1 MITCPICKAEIDN
14 DSFFC
19 DQCGTELY
27 FCPNCK
33 KPSKGKRC
41 TQCGTVLVK
50 ASELSIMTT
59 AAAATQSTMIP
70 SQQNNQ
76 QPQFNTQPQ
85 QPQFNQPQPQQPQ
98 FNAQPQ
104 FNQPQPAST
113 PPAGESTCRPGMA
126 PPSAQPSAVRWI
138 DNEGHVVDLK
148 DGAIIGRKTGDYL
161 SVFSSNGYVS
171 GTHARLSFNPASRQW
186 SLTDLGSTNG
196 SQINGTPLT
205 PNIPTE
211 FHIGDTVMIAMMV
224 FRVM

>member
-14 DSFFC
+14 DSYFC

-41 TQCGTVLVK
+41 TQCGTALVK
-50 ASELSIMTT
+50 ASELNIMTVAT
-59 AAAATQSTMIP
+59 AAATAQSTMIP
-70 SQQNNQ
+70 PQQNNQ
-76 QPQFNTQPQ
+76 QT
-85 QPQFNQPQPQQPQ
+85 Q

-104 FNQPQPAST
+104 QPQLNQPQPVST

-126 PPSAQPSAVRWI
+126 QPSAQPCAARWI

-161 SVFSSNGYVS
+161 SVFSTNGYVS

-211 FHIGDTVMIAMMV
+211 FHIGDTVMIAMMT